1 MFNIEEQL
9 KMLPD
14 KPGVYIMHDVDDRII
29 YVGKAVNLKNRVR
42 SYFRKTDKTER
53 IKRMVSFCIGNQ
65 NILQKPAYRS
75 GAAGIVL
82 RKQRIRIAPLSNLK
96 LFYIFLRGNHTG
108 NRLMAKLFSLE
119 SFLYFLQHIK

>member
-53 IKRMVSFCIGNQ
+53 PGHIVPVLFCILPFHV
-65 NILQKPAYRS
+65 IRFF
-75 GAAGIVL
+75 
-82 RKQRIRIAPLSNLK
+82 RKTAQ
-96 LFYIFLRGNHTG
+96 
-108 NRLMAKLFSLE
+108 FSLIL
-119 SFLYFLQHIK
+119 SFYRRYKGKSSIFFASRTKSKPVLHDNLVAN